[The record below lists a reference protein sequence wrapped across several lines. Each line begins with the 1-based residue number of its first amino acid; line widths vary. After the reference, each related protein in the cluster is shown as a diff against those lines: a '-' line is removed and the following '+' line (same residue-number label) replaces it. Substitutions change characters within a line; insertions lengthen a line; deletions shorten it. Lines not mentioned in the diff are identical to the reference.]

1 MGSIQKWEKRS
12 TAKVSHFHPNYMIQY
27 PNIYELIAMLSVSPA
42 TGPLERSY
50 AKLAKICYK
59 DRNALHSKKC
69 WDSLF
74 VSSSANRQ

>member
-1 MGSIQKWEKRS
+1 
-12 TAKVSHFHPNYMIQY
+12 MIQY

-59 DRNALHSKKC
+59 DRNVLQSKNIEILYLLAVLQIDNNEFFYQSKR
-69 WDSLF
+69 DP
-74 VSSSANRQ
+74 

>member
-1 MGSIQKWEKRS
+1 
-12 TAKVSHFHPNYMIQY
+12 MIQY

-59 DRNALHSKKC
+59 DRNALQSKNIEILYLLAVLQIDNNEFFLPK
-69 WDSLF
+69 
-74 VSSSANRQ
+74 

>member
-1 MGSIQKWEKRS
+1 
-12 TAKVSHFHPNYMIQY
+12 MIQY

-59 DRNALHSKKC
+59 DRNALQSKNIEILYLLAVLQIDNNEFFYQSKR
-69 WDSLF
+69 DP
-74 VSSSANRQ
+74 

>member
-1 MGSIQKWEKRS
+1 
-12 TAKVSHFHPNYMIQY
+12 MIQY

-59 DRNALHSKKC
+59 DRNALQSKNIEILYLLAVLQIDNNEFFYQSKRDP
-69 WDSLF
+69 WKWKKLLSMY
-74 VSSSANRQ
+74 